1 MLPESL
7 GRNGDLNDFL
17 IQRGAASFRGDLT
30 QLLQTADTGY
40 EAAIKDLPT
49 DLQPYDLFESATP
62 LLAALGAVDPISRDV
77 HLQKLHVK
85 YGIAMDALRDAA
97 SEALLMMPSTTLSGT
112 WLGATGL
119 RGN

>member
-7 GRNGDLNDFL
+7 GRNGDVNDL
-17 IQRGAASFRGDLT
+17 LVQRGAASFRGDLT

-40 EAAIKDLPT
+40 GAAINNLPT

-62 LLAALGAVDPISRDV
+62 MLAALGAVDPISRDV
-77 HLQKLHVK
+77 HLLRLHAK

-97 SEALLMMPSTTLSGT
+97 REALLMTSSTTLSGT
-112 WLGATGL
+112 SVDP
-119 RGN
+119 